1 MTLLLQEA
9 IGYAAA
15 SACALA
21 IDMTVLWVLVHFFS
35 WDYLI
40 AATCSFLAGAVVAY
54 KLSVKLVFKQHALQ
68 DRRLEFV
75 TFIAIGATGLAV
87 NDAVLFLAVTQLGIH
102 YLAAKCVA
110 AGFTF
115 TSNFIMRRQ
124 ILFVRRSAD

>member
-1 MTLLLQEA
+1 MTLLLQQA

-15 SACALA
+15 SGCALVF
-21 IDMTVLWVLVHFFS
+21 DMTILWVLVHFFS

-54 KLSVKLVFKQHALQ
+54 MLSVKLAFRQHALQ

-75 TFIAIGATGLAV
+75 IFIAIGATGLAV
-87 NDAVLFLAVTQLGIH
+87 NDAVLFLAVDQLGIH